1 MPEQTRIDDLIEHDG
16 GVELLIRYAQE
27 LRAGGGDQALHL
39 RYWREL
45 TYRSSLLL
53 DASVAELRA
62 VLGALVLEVAAA
74 RDAEHAEQ
82 AARRGLL

>member
-1 MPEQTRIDDLIEHDG
+1 MPKAAHIDELVEHDG

-27 LRAGGGDQALHL
+27 LRAGGGDEALQL

-53 DASVAELRA
+53 DSSVAELRA
-62 VLGALVLEVAAA
+62 LLGALVLEVAAA